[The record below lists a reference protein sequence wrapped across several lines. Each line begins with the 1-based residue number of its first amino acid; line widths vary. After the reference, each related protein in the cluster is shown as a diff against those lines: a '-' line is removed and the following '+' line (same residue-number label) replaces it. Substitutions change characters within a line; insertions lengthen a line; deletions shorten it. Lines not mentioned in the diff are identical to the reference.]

1 MKRQVGPFVLGGSL
15 LLAGIFLPLVLP
27 GCAVGY
33 TEPATDGSRAALL
46 GWKLDDVAAAGGRV
60 GGFVTGWLGSAEGI
74 ATLTGGGGV
83 LGIIGLLTRAWAN
96 RKAEAAAEA
105 SARETGDKLYDE
117 GRSVAHASRDRAD
130 AAYLEGLAHAS
141 GGLPRAGL
149 PVVPSTNAGGAA

>member
-1 MKRQVGPFVLGGSL
+1 MRTLSAILLGGAL
-15 LLAGIFLPLVLP
+15 LTAGFFLLVMLS

-141 GGLPRAGL
+141 SGLPRAGL
-149 PVVPSTNAGGAA
+149 PVVPAANAGGAA